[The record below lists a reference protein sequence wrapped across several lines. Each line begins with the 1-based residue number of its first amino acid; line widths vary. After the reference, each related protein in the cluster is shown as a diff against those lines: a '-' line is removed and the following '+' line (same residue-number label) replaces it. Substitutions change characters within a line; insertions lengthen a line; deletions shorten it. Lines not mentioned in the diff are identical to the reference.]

1 MVTRRRFSRNA
12 HKVKLSRRVSLES
25 ALYAEVE
32 RILKE
37 NDPTIQ
43 LPAVRL
49 ASRLAAVIAS
59 QLASQ
64 TQVIQRSMLS
74 LEADATDFANDFVAD
89 VVGAATQSVRKKLK
103 RFRPEAIQE
112 DTLQLADDWAGTVA
126 GPTLIER
133 HYGIP
138 RSTLYRWQKL
148 NEVVAISSRTSRKP
162 VFPLKQFVD
171 GRPVNG
177 VADVVSIFG
186 DQRRAWQWLV
196 TKNTITNGAPIDA
209 LLRGE
214 VESVVKAAQSGE

>member
-43 LPAVRL
+43 LPAVRM

-171 GRPVNG
+171 GRPANG
-177 VADVVSIFG
+177 VANVVSIFG

-214 VESVVKAAQSGE
+214 VESVVKAAQSEE

>member
-1 MVTRRRFSRNA
+1 M
-12 HKVKLSRRVSLES
+12 SLES

-43 LPAVRL
+43 LPAVRV

-171 GRPVNG
+171 GRPANG
-177 VADVVSIFG
+177 VAEVVSIFG

-214 VESVVKAAQSGE
+214 VESVVKAAQSEE

>member
-1 MVTRRRFSRNA
+1 M
-12 HKVKLSRRVSLES
+12 SLES

-43 LPAVRL
+43 LPAVRM

-171 GRPVNG
+171 GRPANG
-177 VADVVSIFG
+177 VANVVSIFG

-214 VESVVKAAQSGE
+214 VESVVKAAQSEE

>member
-1 MVTRRRFSRNA
+1 
-12 HKVKLSRRVSLES
+12 
-25 ALYAEVE
+25 
-32 RILKE
+32 
-37 NDPTIQ
+37 
-43 LPAVRL
+43 
-49 ASRLAAVIAS
+49 
-59 QLASQ
+59 
-64 TQVIQRSMLS
+64 
-74 LEADATDFANDFVAD
+74 
-89 VVGAATQSVRKKLK
+89 
-103 RFRPEAIQE
+103 
-112 DTLQLADDWAGTVA
+112 
-126 GPTLIER
+126 LIER

-196 TKNTITNGAPIDA
+196 TKNTRTNGAPIDA

>member
-1 MVTRRRFSRNA
+1 M
-12 HKVKLSRRVSLES
+12 SLES

-43 LPAVRL
+43 LPAVRV

-196 TKNTITNGAPIDA
+196 TKNTRTNGAPIDA

>member
-43 LPAVRL
+43 LPAVRV

>member
-43 LPAVRL
+43 LPAVRV

-171 GRPVNG
+171 GRPANG
-177 VADVVSIFG
+177 VAEVVSIFG

-214 VESVVKAAQSGE
+214 VESVVKAAQSEE

>member
-43 LPAVRL
+43 LPAVRV

-196 TKNTITNGAPIDA
+196 TKNTRTNGAPIDA

>member
-1 MVTRRRFSRNA
+1 M
-12 HKVKLSRRVSLES
+12 SLES

-43 LPAVRL
+43 LPAVRV

-171 GRPVNG
+171 GRPANG

-214 VESVVKAAQSGE
+214 VESVVKAAQSEE